1 MDVRQ
6 SGALSL
12 VSGPSLR
19 EQARKVIR
27 GLIITGQM
35 QADQLYSVP
44 RLATELGVSAT
55 PVREALLDL
64 AREGLL
70 EPVRNRGFRVVAL
83 SPTELKDIY
92 AIRTMLEVP
101 SIAEIARAGLRPAQL
116 EQCATCGGH
125 EARRRCRQSDR
136 VSRSRPQVSCRAD
149 RHARQQAPRRP
160 GGVPARSGPAA
171 WLQERPKRRI
181 HRPLGQRTF
190 PAARLPVEARRARRR
205 RADAATSAKVAA
217 RLERRPRRGTGL
229 KRRAMEAA
237 IINNQFN
244 CQTAPASPSRLRA
257 SRYGAAGRATPG
269 TARASRTDARHRP
282 G

>member
-1 MDVRQ
+1 MDVRRD
-6 SGALSL
+6 GALSL

-27 GLIITGQM
+27 GQIITGQM

-101 SIAEIARAGLRPAQL
+101 SVAEIARSGLAPAQL
-116 EQCATCGGH
+116 EQLRELAAVTRRAADAGNLIEFLEADRKFHVGLIATLGNKPLADLV
-125 EARRRCRQSDR
+125 ETLRDR
-136 VSRSRPQVSCRAD
+136 VRLHGFKSGRSGEYIAHSASEHFQLLDFLSKRDEPGAVALMQRHLERSRHVWS
-149 RHARQQAPRRP
+149 
-160 GGVPARSGPAA
+160 
-171 WLQERPKRRI
+171 E
-181 HRPLGQRTF
+181 
-190 PAARLPVEARRARRR
+190 
-205 RADAATSAKVAA
+205 
-217 RLERRPRRGTGL
+217 
-229 KRRAMEAA
+229 
-237 IINNQFN
+237 
-244 CQTAPASPSRLRA
+244 
-257 SRYGAAGRATPG
+257 GRDETL
-269 TARASRTDARHRP
+269 T
-282 G
+282 

>member
-6 SGALSL
+6 GGALSL

-83 SPTELKDIY
+83 SSSELNDIF
-92 AIRTMLEVP
+92 AIRVLLEVP
-101 SIAEIARAGLRPAQL
+101 SVAEIARAGLAPPQL
-116 EQCATCGGH
+116 ILLRELAAATQRAA
-125 EARRRCRQSDR
+125 EAANLIEFLETDRMFHVELVATLGNKPLAELVETLRDR
-136 VSRSRPQVSCRAD
+136 VRLPGFKNGSSRDYLAQSAAEHFQLLDFIAQQDEAGAVAVMRRHLERSRLVWGDAHRA
-149 RHARQQAPRRP
+149 
-160 GGVPARSGPAA
+160 
-171 WLQERPKRRI
+171 
-181 HRPLGQRTF
+181 
-190 PAARLPVEARRARRR
+190 
-205 RADAATSAKVAA
+205 
-217 RLERRPRRGTGL
+217 
-229 KRRAMEAA
+229 
-237 IINNQFN
+237 
-244 CQTAPASPSRLRA
+244 
-257 SRYGAAGRATPG
+257 
-269 TARASRTDARHRP
+269 
-282 G
+282 

>member
-1 MDVRQ
+1 MRR

-35 QADQLYSVP
+35 KADHLYSVP

-101 SIAEIARAGLRPAQL
+101 SIAEIARAGLSPAQL
-116 EQCATCGGH
+116 EQLRELAAVTKRAADAGNLIEFLEAVVRAAQAGETTVLGH
-125 EARRRCRQSDR
+125 
-136 VSRSRPQVSCRAD
+136 
-149 RHARQQAPRRP
+149 
-160 GGVPARSGPAA
+160 
-171 WLQERPKRRI
+171 
-181 HRPLGQRTF
+181 
-190 PAARLPVEARRARRR
+190 VERRAEMRAAVIRRQI
-205 RADAATSAKVAA
+205 
-217 RLERRPRRGTGL
+217 E
-229 KRRAMEAA
+229 
-237 IINNQFN
+237 Q
-244 CQTAPASPSRLRA
+244 Q
-257 SRYGAAGRATPG
+257 
-269 TARASRTDARHRP
+269 
-282 G
+282 

>member
-6 SGALSL
+6 DAALSL

-27 GLIITGQM
+27 GQIITGQM

-83 SPTELKDIY
+83 SPNELKDIY

-101 SIAEIARAGLRPAQL
+101 SVAEIARAGLSSAQL
-116 EQCATCGGH
+116 TQLHELAAVTQRAADAGNLIEFLEADRKFHVGLIATLGNKPLADLV
-125 EARRRCRQSDR
+125 ETLRDR
-136 VSRSRPQVSCRAD
+136 VRLHGFKGGKSGEYITHSASEHFQLLDFLSKRDEAGAVALMQRHLERSRHVWSEGRDEA
-149 RHARQQAPRRP
+149 QA
-160 GGVPARSGPAA
+160 
-171 WLQERPKRRI
+171 
-181 HRPLGQRTF
+181 
-190 PAARLPVEARRARRR
+190 
-205 RADAATSAKVAA
+205 
-217 RLERRPRRGTGL
+217 
-229 KRRAMEAA
+229 
-237 IINNQFN
+237 
-244 CQTAPASPSRLRA
+244 
-257 SRYGAAGRATPG
+257 
-269 TARASRTDARHRP
+269 
-282 G
+282 